1 MNKYKALLFR
11 EWKVT
16 KKFYIT
22 RTLLFLLLV
31 AVFYWVAFFFFS
43 RQERTAEEMVFVALS
58 MSFFISLVPAV
69 LVGEDNGLYK
79 SDETFG
85 WLNFSWALPLTSRD
99 KAASKYILKAL
110 VILVGMFL
118 TILAVAGFCGIL
130 GAPIQ
135 PSAIYA
141 FFWLVDG
148 ILLYDLIHQYII
160 MNAIDPKIL
169 KRIYDIGFIL
179 FLVWCFLPI
188 DISPNDEIKD
198 IYEMIRK
205 GYQGEAID
213 EAMATEMTN
222 MMIDFFTISHLWGCI
237 GFLLMVVIL
246 IVGFVVTKR
255 SYERSK
261 A

>member
-1 MNKYKALLFR
+1 MEGYEEILYYQNL
-11 EWKVT
+11 
-16 KKFYIT
+16 
-22 RTLLFLLLV
+22 
-31 AVFYWVAFFFFS
+31 AVFAFGGSILLGGVFFFS
-43 RQERTAEEMVFVALS
+43 RQERTAEEMVFAALS
-58 MSFFISLVPAV
+58 MSLFISLVPAV
-69 LVGEDNGLYK
+69 LVG
-79 SDETFG
+79 
-85 WLNFSWALPLTSRD
+85 
-99 KAASKYILKAL
+99 
-110 VILVGMFL
+110 MFL
-118 TILAVAGFCGIL
+118 SILAVAGFCGIL